1 MDSVSEAFYRLGTA
15 LIYVACFGA
24 LAYMLLG

>member
-1 MDSVSEAFYRLGTA
+1 MDSVSETFYRLGTA

-24 LAYMLLG
+24 LAYLLLR